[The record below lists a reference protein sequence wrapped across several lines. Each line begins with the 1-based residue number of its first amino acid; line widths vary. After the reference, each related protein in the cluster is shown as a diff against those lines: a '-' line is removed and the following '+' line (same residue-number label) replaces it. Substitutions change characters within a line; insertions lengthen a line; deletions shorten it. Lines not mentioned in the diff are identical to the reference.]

1 MKRIFFLIAL
11 LTILL
16 LVDSLFNMRAYNL
29 KSFDD
34 ISDFSSNLYIFL
46 LGVNSVVAIF
56 INGVV
61 WEWAFKKNRFYKSYY
76 ELYKFILPL
85 IFFHVTVHDFIQDYV
100 LDIGEGGLVG
110 GLGCDALF
118 GRSSSHW
125 FTSFFRVVE
134 AVKLKNENGPLEF
147 YR

>member
-100 LDIGEGGLVG
+100 LDIGEGPFWAWTLIGLDV
-110 GLGCDALF
+110 LF
-118 GRSSSHW
+118 IVIFIVSWIYCATKKGN
-125 FTSFFRVVE
+125 
-134 AVKLKNENGPLEF
+134 KQK
-147 YR
+147 

>member
-1 MKRIFFLIAL
+1 MKRIFFLISL

-46 LGVNSVVAIF
+46 LGINSVVAIF

-100 LDIGEGGLVG
+100 LDIGEGPFWAWTLIGLDV
-110 GLGCDALF
+110 LF
-118 GRSSSHW
+118 IVIFIVSWIYCATKKGN
-125 FTSFFRVVE
+125 
-134 AVKLKNENGPLEF
+134 KQK
-147 YR
+147 

>member
-1 MKRIFFLIAL
+1 MKRIFFLISL

-16 LVDSLFNMRAYNL
+16 LVDSIFNMREYNL

-100 LDIGEGGLVG
+100 LDIGEGPFWAWTLIGLDV
-110 GLGCDALF
+110 LF
-118 GRSSSHW
+118 IVIFIVSWIYCATKKGN
-125 FTSFFRVVE
+125 
-134 AVKLKNENGPLEF
+134 KQK
-147 YR
+147 

>member
-1 MKRIFFLIAL
+1 MKRIFFLISL

-16 LVDSLFNMRAYNL
+16 LVDSLFNMREYNL

-100 LDIGEGGLVG
+100 LDIGEGPFWAWTLIGLDV
-110 GLGCDALF
+110 LF
-118 GRSSSHW
+118 IVIFIVSWIYCATKKGN
-125 FTSFFRVVE
+125 
-134 AVKLKNENGPLEF
+134 KQK
-147 YR
+147 

>member
-1 MKRIFFLIAL
+1 MKRVFFLISL

-34 ISDFSSNLYIFL
+34 ISVFSSNLYIFL

-100 LDIGEGGLVG
+100 LDIGEGPFWAWTLIGLDV
-110 GLGCDALF
+110 LF
-118 GRSSSHW
+118 IVIFIVSWIYCATKKGN
-125 FTSFFRVVE
+125 
-134 AVKLKNENGPLEF
+134 KQK
-147 YR
+147 

>member
-1 MKRIFFLIAL
+1 MKRIFFLISL

-16 LVDSLFNMRAYNL
+16 LVDSLFNMREYNL

-46 LGVNSVVAIF
+46 LGINSVVAIF

-100 LDIGEGGLVG
+100 LDIGEGPFWAWTLIGLDV
-110 GLGCDALF
+110 LF
-118 GRSSSHW
+118 IVIFIVSWIYCATKKGN
-125 FTSFFRVVE
+125 
-134 AVKLKNENGPLEF
+134 KQK
-147 YR
+147 

>member
-16 LVDSLFNMRAYNL
+16 LVDSLFNMREYNL

-46 LGVNSVVAIF
+46 LGINSVVAIF

-100 LDIGEGGLVG
+100 LDIGEGPFWAWTLIGLDV
-110 GLGCDALF
+110 LF
-118 GRSSSHW
+118 IVIFIVSWIYCATKKGN
-125 FTSFFRVVE
+125 
-134 AVKLKNENGPLEF
+134 KQK
-147 YR
+147 

>member
-1 MKRIFFLIAL
+1 MKRIFFLISL

-46 LGVNSVVAIF
+46 LGINSVVAIF

-100 LDIGEGGLVG
+100 LDIGEGPFRAWTLIGLDV
-110 GLGCDALF
+110 LF
-118 GRSSSHW
+118 IVIFIVSWIYCATKKS
-125 FTSFFRVVE
+125 T
-134 AVKLKNENGPLEF
+134 KQK
-147 YR
+147 